1 MKHILFGSIGVLAE
15 TSAIQQACYNQALAE
30 FDTGIYWN
38 TATYCHLIREPGGYQ
53 RLENLGIHAPKAKAI
68 HERKQQLFAENLV
81 NITPRA
87 GIVSLIDSC
96 RDKGVGMSFVTT
108 TTPLTLHAI
117 TTALSGAIPFDDFTV
132 ITSAEDVAQ
141 PKPSSLIYHH
151 ALSEITAKTGVSA
164 QDMLAIEDTSVNCQT
179 ARDAGLACLF
189 TPGDYALV
197 NEGEM
202 VCCDLSY
209 AACEA
214 WFESAKETIL
224 SVA

>member
-30 FDTGIYWN
+30 FDTGMYWN

-68 HERKQQLFAENLV
+68 HERKQQLFAENLAD
-81 NITPRA
+81 IKPRA
-87 GIVSLIDSC
+87 GIVSLIDAC
-96 RDKGVGMSFVTT
+96 RDKGVGISFVTT

-117 TTALSGAIPFDDFTV
+117 TKALSQDIAFDDFTV
-132 ITSAEDVAQ
+132 ITSAEDAAQ

-151 ALSEITAKTGVSA
+151 AISEIATKTGVSA
-164 QDMLAIEDTSVNCQT
+164 TDMLAIEDTSANCLA

-197 NEGEM
+197 KEGEM
-202 VCCDLSY
+202 ICRDLSY
-209 AACEA
+209 AACDA
-214 WFESAKETIL
+214 WFETAKETIL